1 MDQEKLIKQ
10 IIEEV
15 MKNIEANGVSSK
27 AAAKTADCCE
37 KIDASSYPLGEKIP
51 DQLKSPTGK
60 NLSEMTFDKL
70 IKGEL
75 GAADMR
81 ISPETLEMQAQVAES
96 VKRDA
101 FAGNLR
107 RASELIAVP
116 DERLLEIYNSL
127 RPYRST
133 KQELYDIAEEL
144 EKKYNCEINSQFVR
158 EAADVYEKR
167 GRLRRED

>member
-1 MDQEKLIKQ
+1 MDQEKLIKH

-15 MKNIEANGVSSK
+15 MKSMNTDGVSSPNC
-27 AAAKTADCCE
+27 AAATDNCAKV
-37 KIDASSYPLGEKIP
+37 DASSYPLGEKIS

-60 NLSEMTFDKL
+60 KLSEMTFEKL

-75 GAADMR
+75 GATDMR
-81 ISPETLEMQAQVAES
+81 ISPETLKMQAQVAES
-96 VKRDA
+96 VKREA
-101 FAGNLR
+101 FAGNLM
-107 RASELIAVP
+107 RASELIFVP

-133 KQELYDIAEEL
+133 KQELYDIADEL
-144 EKKYNCEINSQFVR
+144 EKKYNCEINSKFVR

-167 GRLRRED
+167 GRLRKED